1 MAYPVVSA
9 PYGFKPVNLLGGQ
22 VFAGSTRQ
30 YPVVYNN
37 TTALNYGDLVQLSS
51 GGIVISTLTYNST
64 AYVAG
69 TVGVF
74 LGCSYTSPI
83 TGQKVF
89 ANSLPAN
96 TLANDIV
103 AYVEDDPDAV
113 FKAVV
118 VAYSTTTST
127 TPLPVSQ
134 TYVGTNA
141 YVNSTNT
148 PTTAGIYP
156 AIGQSAMALQVSSTN
171 TRVPTTAP
179 FRIVG
184 LVSDTAV
191 TVALTGTT
199 SSATLTVTS
208 GNAASLSV
216 GMQVFGTGIYQGSYN
231 YITAISGT
239 SVTLANNVTTNQ
251 STSASFTAIGSPE
264 VLVKWNFG
272 YHSYY
277 AAVGV

>member
-30 YPVVYNN
+30 YPVAYNN

-51 GGIVISTLTYNST
+51 GSIVISTLTYNST
-64 AYVAG
+64 TGLG

-83 TGQKVF
+83 TGQKIF

-141 YVNSTNT
+141 FVNSTNT
-148 PTTAGIYP
+148 PTASGIYP
-156 AIGQSAMALQVSSTN
+156 AIGQSAMALQVASTN
-171 TRVPTTAP
+171 IRVTATAP

-184 LVSDTAV
+184 LVSETAV

-199 SSATLTVTS
+199 SSGTLTVTS

-251 STSASFTAIGSPE
+251 STSASFTAIGYPE

-277 AAVGV
+277 AATGV